1 MWGAIVALHGRYPR
15 QLENL
20 REGWWDDEPQT
31 ELLGALAVWRDEIDD
46 AGRDPREELS
56 FHHQLEDF
64 SHILRQAGGGV
75 ESLWEPGAPPN
86 DWAVG

>member
-15 QLENL
+15 HLENL
-20 REGWWDDEPQT
+20 KKGWWNDEAQT
-31 ELLGALAVWRDEIDD
+31 ELLGALALWRDEIDD
-46 AGRDPREELS
+46 AARDPREELS

-75 ESLWEPGAPPN
+75 ESLWRPGPPPN